1 MSQVD
6 WQTVYS
12 LQSLMGGTIAAILAV
27 YSWRRRDVPSARS
40 LMVLAASAAIWLL
53 AYAVEFRME
62 SLAGRMWCVR
72 FEYIGVVW
80 MGPAFFSFALV
91 VSGLRRHL
99 NRRRVAALSAFPALI
114 LILIW
119 TNPFHHLMWTRTWL
133 EQSDVVQVLA
143 YDRGPMFWALIAYCY
158 LLLLGGAWFVARAY
172 LRAKQ
177 LHRRQLWAVLIGV
190 APPWAAN
197 ALYIMNFDPLSGL
210 DLTPF
215 AFTFSG
221 LVFAWAIFRLRLLKL
236 VPIARE
242 AVLDQMLDAVIILDR
257 EGRVVDLNPPA
268 IRLSSVKR
276 GRLLGRPVDQIM
288 PELAPAAGEHG
299 FQESRVE
306 FAPDG
311 SGRGLIYEVRATPLY
326 DQEDSYIGRVL
337 ILRDITQRE
346 RAARALVRSES
357 KYRNILES
365 IQEGYYEVDPQGRL
379 LMMNKSMGRL
389 IGRDPDELLGRD
401 IREFMDHVH
410 AKAVTEI
417 VNNVYS
423 TGRSQ
428 VAFDWRLNTADGQRR
443 LIESSISPIKDKDG
457 RTTGFRGVC
466 RDVTSRK
473 KAEEERILREKY
485 QAAIETAGAACHELN
500 QPLQSILILAE
511 LMLSHAGPD
520 DAMRAKYNQL
530 ITESSRMAEITRRLI
545 SITDYRTRQYIGE
558 TKILDISKDAKRS

>member
-1 MSQVD
+1 MSQLD
-6 WQTVYS
+6 WHMVYF
-12 LQSLMGGTIAAILAV
+12 LQSMLGGTIAAILAV
-27 YSWRRRDVPSARS
+27 YCWRRRDVPSARS
-40 LMVLAASAAIWLL
+40 LMVLAASAAVWLL
-53 AYAVEFRME
+53 AYAVEFRMDT
-62 SLAGRMWCVR
+62 LAERMWCVR
-72 FEYIGVVW
+72 FEYIGVVG

-99 NRRRVAALSAFPALI
+99 TRRRLVAMSLFPAVL
-114 LILIW
+114 LVLVW
-119 TNPFHHLMWTRTWL
+119 TNPWHHLMWSRTWL
-133 EQSDVVQVLA
+133 ERSGSVQILA
-143 YDRGPMFWALIAYCY
+143 YVRGPMFWAMIAYCY
-158 LLLLGGAWFVARAY
+158 LLLLGGALFVARSY
-172 LRAKQ
+172 LRARQ
-177 LHRRQLWAVLIGV
+177 LHRRQLWAVLIGL

-197 ALYIMNFDPLSGL
+197 ALYVMNFDPLSGL

-242 AVLDQMLDAVIILDR
+242 AVLDQMQDAVIILDR
-257 EGRVVDLNPPA
+257 EERVMDLNPPGMG
-268 IRLSSVKR
+268 LSSVKR
-276 GRLLGRPVDQIM
+276 GRLLGRPVAQVL
-288 PELAPAAGEHG
+288 PELAAAAVRRTP
-299 FQESRVE
+299 QESRVE
-306 FAPDG
+306 FKADG
-311 SGRGLIYEVRATPLY
+311 GDRSLIYEVRATPLY
-326 DQEDSYIGRVL
+326 DQEESYIGRVL

-346 RAARALVRSES
+346 RAARALIRSEA

-389 IGRDPDELLGRD
+389 IGRDPDDLLGRD
-401 IREFMDHVH
+401 IREFMDRAH
-410 AKAVTEI
+410 ARAVTEI
-417 VNNVYS
+417 VNDVYN

-428 VAFDWRLNTADGQRR
+428 VAFDWRLNSADGHMR
-443 LIESSISPIKDKDG
+443 LIESSISPIKDKGG

-473 KAEEERILREKY
+473 KAEEERVLREKF

-511 LMLSHAGPD
+511 LLISNSQPD
-520 DAMRAKYNQL
+520 DAMQAKYRQL
-530 ITESSRMAEITRRLI
+530 MAESSRLAEITRRLI

-558 TKILDISKDAKRS
+558 TQILDLSKEAKRS